1 MSGCEAS
8 THPETVQVV
17 TLQNVVSEAFQDP
30 EFRQHWERLAP
41 ARAVANSVIAY
52 RARHGLT
59 QTALAR
65 VLGISQP
72 AVARLEIAEHLPTLD
87 TLLKLSERLG
97 PEFSLTLAPAS
108 QTDSS
113 RDRLPIE
120 ERIVTAAGASLAI
133 AVR

>member
-1 MSGCEAS
+1 MA
-8 THPETVQVV
+8 
-17 TLQNVVSEAFQDP
+17 VSQFPTFDDVLAEELRNPAFRRD
-30 EFRQHWERLAP
+30 WERLAP

-52 RARHGLT
+52 RAQQGLT

-97 PEFSLTLAPAS
+97 LEFSLSLTPRGRAEPG
-108 QTDSS
+108 
-113 RDRLPIE
+113 RERLHIE
-120 ERIVTAAGASLAI
+120 ERIVTAQGVALEIAI
-133 AVR
+133 R

>member
-1 MSGCEAS
+1 MDVSN
-8 THPETVQVV
+8 
-17 TLQNVVSEAFQDP
+17 LQSFSDILAEEFHDP
-30 EFRQHWERLAP
+30 EFRRGWERLAP

-97 PEFSLTLAPAS
+97 LEFSLSLIPVAKTE
-108 QTDSS
+108 TD
-113 RDRLPIE
+113 RDRLSIE
-120 ERIVTAAGASLAI
+120 ERIITAAGVSLAI